1 MSIERKL
8 RTVIGYITFSGYAEI
23 DREVRDLFE
32 RYVDGKKRKKTSK
45 AISKM
50 FHSLPSEV
58 PAELRFWRINRKRY
72 MGAVFLH
79 ATIPWFRSVG
89 NSFKHLRFKST
100 RTKDKVQKP
109 LDKRFKCADAVRV
122 ALNAFIDGQDIPEF
136 LIVGFDVTYGWDNM
150 TKRWLTILHKV
161 REMTDSEFGNL
172 TGCSMNLA

>member
-1 MSIERKL
+1 M
-8 RTVIGYITFSGYAEI
+8 
-23 DREVRDLFE
+23 
-32 RYVDGKKRKKTSK
+32 
-45 AISKM
+45 
-50 FHSLPSEV
+50 
-58 PAELRFWRINRKRY
+58 
-72 MGAVFLH
+72 
-79 ATIPWFRSVG
+79 G